1 MRFRQKIQTVPRKN
15 NIDTK
20 SLNVVALVLE
30 NHQGEILLAKRAKHK
45 HLGGLW
51 EFPGGKVE
59 VGETQLQ
66 ALIRETKEEID
77 FDLTT
82 AIPLITTTHSYD
94 SFTLTLDV
102 WYHQASHPNIHAN
115 ENQPLQWV
123 KKSELR
129 KQNMPEA
136 DQPIIEAI
144 IQHST

>member
-1 MRFRQKIQTVPRKN
+1 M
-15 NIDTK
+15 
-20 SLNVVALVLE
+20 LE

-59 VGETQLQ
+59 LGETQLQ
-66 ALIRETKEEID
+66 AIIRETKEEID
-77 FDLTT
+77 FDLPSAT
-82 AIPLITTTHSYD
+82 PLITTTHTYD
-94 SFTLTLDV
+94 EFTLTLDV
-102 WYHQASHPNIHAN
+102 WYHQANYPKINAN

-144 IQHST
+144 IKLYP